1 LGGSYTPQIQEDMS
15 RLGAKMPFEQ
25 VLEEIDSSHHVWV
38 SEATV
43 RRTTYESGVA
53 AEALVRAEVT
63 SLSAAD
69 APPASAKPEKL
80 LVSVDGALVHLT
92 SGEWREVK
100 SVAVGE
106 FSCQWD
112 SQAGEY
118 VTHSHDL
125 SYFSRSYRARE
136 FEQAALAELYQRGLD
151 NAQTVVAVNDGAAWI
166 QQFID
171 YHCPGAVRIIDF
183 SHVLEYIAAAG
194 KAIWGEGSE
203 AFKQWF
209 ARMAHQLKHHPPQR
223 TLAELRLLLP
233 KAKTESQLDSL
244 DSAIFYI
251 QSRLQMMDYPHFR
264 HRGYPIGSG
273 SVESSHKGVVQARL
287 KLAGMRWAPAHVDP
301 MLALRNLVCNHRWAD
316 TWPKI
321 VAYRRQL
328 LWQKRREAIAQRQ
341 SKPASQPAKRLSL
354 ADLMVAPSP
363 QPQPPPQPIS
373 SRPSADHPWRNNL
386 WPTREAW
393 RWASPQTQY

>member
-1 LGGSYTPQIQEDMS
+1 
-15 RLGAKMPFEQ
+15 MPFEQ
-25 VLEEIDSSHHVWV
+25 VLEEIDSSHHVSV
-38 SEATV
+38 AEATV

-53 AEALVRAEVT
+53 AEALVKAEVA
-63 SLSAAD
+63 SLAEGTELAC
-69 APPASAKPEKL
+69 AQPENL
-80 LVSVDGALVHLT
+80 FVSVDGALVHLT

-100 SVAVGE
+100 SMAVGE
-106 FSCQWD
+106 FSRQWD

-136 FEQAALAELYQRGLD
+136 FEEAALAELHHRGLAK
-151 NAQTVVAVNDGAAWI
+151 AQTVVAVNDGAAWI

-171 YHCPGAVRIIDF
+171 YHCPRAVRIIDF
-183 SHVLEYIAAAG
+183 SHTLEYIAAAG
-194 KAIWGEGSE
+194 KAIWGEGSH

-209 ARMAHQLKHHPPQR
+209 TRMAHQLKHYPPQR

-233 KAKTESQLDSL
+233 KAKTESQLDLL
-244 DSAIFYI
+244 DRAIFYI
-251 QSRLQMMDYPHFR
+251 QSRLQMMDYPHFLK
-264 HRGYPIGSG
+264 RGYPIGSG
-273 SVESSHKGVVQARL
+273 SVESSHKMVIHARL

-301 MLALRNLVCNHRWAD
+301 MLALRNLICNGRWAD
-316 TWPKI
+316 AWPKI

-341 SKPASQPAKRLSL
+341 SQPAKPLSL
-354 ADLMVAPSP
+354 ADLKVALSS
-363 QPQPPPQPIS
+363 QPPPLPQPKS
-373 SRPSADHPWRNNL
+373 SRPAADHPWRINL

-393 RWASPQTQY
+393 RWASPRTCN